1 MDLSILIVTYNSH
14 RLIGPLLS
22 RLQTEIATLDAE
34 VVLVDNASADGTAQA
49 VRGAHPWVQVI
60 ASARNLGF
68 AAGNNLAAR
77 HARGRHLL
85 LLNPDALPE
94 PGALRRGLALMDR
107 HPQVGL
113 GGGELRGTDGRRQP
127 SARMFPTLR
136 DEFFTLS
143 GLAARHPESRLLAR
157 LDRGWADPG
166 APAQV
171 DWIPGAFVFIP
182 AAVWSRLGGFDERF
196 FMYYEE
202 VDLCRRLRAAGLQV
216 HYWPELKAVH
226 IGGASA
232 RTVVD
237 ARVSRA
243 GSQLESWRRP
253 RAGTRRRPN
262 SPPMADSWCRPGT
275 TPPAAAT
282 APCGRGR
289 RGVADG
295 GRGGGNGSTRR
306 APPPAARGRLAA
318 GQQPVVAGDAAGQQ
332 PGADALAGARGL
344 RPGGRRQHAVLR
356 AGDVL

>member
-1 MDLSILIVTYNSH
+1 MDISILIVTYNS
-14 RLIGPLLS
+14 RALIGPLLS
-22 RLQTEIATLDAE
+22 RLQSEIGTLAAE
-34 VVLVDNASADGTAQA
+34 VVLVDNASADDTAQS
-49 VRGAHPWVQVI
+49 VRDEHPWVQVI

-94 PGALRRGLALMDR
+94 PGALRCGLALMDR

-113 GGGELRGTDGRRQP
+113 AGGELRGVDGSRQP

-143 GLAARHPESRLLAR
+143 GLAARHPQNRLFGRLLGR
-157 LDRGWADPG
+157 LDRRWADPDE
-166 APAQV
+166 PALV

-182 AAVWSRLGGFDERF
+182 AAVWARLGGFDERF

-202 VDLCRRLRAAGLQV
+202 VDLCRRLRDAGLQV

-232 RTVVD
+232 RTVAD

-243 GSQLESWRRP
+243 GSQLESWRMRSALLYY
-253 RAGTRRRPN
+253 RKQHGLL
-262 SPPMADSWCRPGT
+262 
-275 TPPAAAT
+275 AAALLH
-282 APCGRGR
+282 GLERGW
-289 RGVADG
+289 
-295 GRGGGNGSTRR
+295 
-306 APPPAARGRLAA
+306 
-318 GQQPVVAGDAAGQQ
+318 
-332 PGADALAGARGL
+332 
-344 RPGGRRQHAVLR
+344 H
-356 AGDVL
+356 